1 MRPALR
7 IPVAAVACVA
17 IAVAAAA
24 VAAASVGRSGSDTV
38 VLGVVAPLSG
48 EVAID
53 GALEK
58 QGVQLAVSQINS
70 AGGVLGKKLVVKL
83 EDGACDPAASA
94 SAASRLI
101 SRDKVV
107 ALEGAFC
114 SSGTAAIKPL
124 ADRFRVPFVSATSTA
139 ANLTA
144 KNDPWFSR
152 FAPTEALMS
161 KQAVPILV
169 RRLKIKR
176 AAILTFNDDYGIS
189 YAQANRAN
197 LRAAGVKLVSV
208 QSFGSNTQD
217 YAPYISKI
225 KSSRADTVF
234 VAADTGPT
242 AAVFKQMA
250 QLGLTKINKVS
261 AQVAASEQFIQL
273 ATRKGA
279 EGIYA
284 TTPYVASSPVARSKT
299 FVAAFKARF
308 GKVPEA
314 DAAGA
319 YDAMYLLADAIKRA
333 GSTKGDAVQKAIR
346 SARLNSVHGL
356 LTFDSKGQG
365 YTDFFLVRI
374 AGGKIGVVK
383 RLSTR

>member
-1 MRPALR
+1 MPLARSASFL
-7 IPVAAVACVA
+7 
-17 IAVAAAA
+17 
-24 VAAASVGRSGSDTV
+24 AAASLLLASIAGAATAAKRAGGTI

-53 GALEK
+53 GSLEK
-58 QGVQLAVSQINS
+58 QGVQLAVAQINA
-70 AGGVLGKKLVVKL
+70 AGGVLGKKLAVKI

-101 SRDKVV
+101 SRDKVA

-124 ADRFRVPFVSATSTA
+124 ADRFKIPFVSATSTA
-139 ANLTA
+139 ADLTA

-169 RRLKIKR
+169 KRLKIKK
-176 AAILTFNDDYGIS
+176 AAILTFNDDYGLS
-189 YAQANRAN
+189 YAQANQAN
-197 LRAAGVKLVSV
+197 LKAAGVKLVSV

-217 YAPYISKI
+217 YSPYISKI
-225 KSSRADTVF
+225 KSSGADTVF

-261 AQVAASEQFIQL
+261 AQVAASEQFVQL
-273 ATRKGA
+273 ATPQAA

-284 TTPYVASSPVARSKT
+284 TTPYVATSSVARSKS
-299 FVAAFKARF
+299 FVSAYKARF
-308 GKVPEA
+308 RKAPEA

-319 YDAMYLLADAIKRA
+319 YDAVYLLADAIKRA
-333 GSTKGDAVQKAIR
+333 GSTKADAVQKAIR
-346 SARLNSVHGL
+346 GARLRSVHGT
-356 LTFDSKGQG
+356 LTFDSNGQG

-374 AGGKIGVVK
+374 TRGKINVIK
-383 RLSTR
+383 RLVTRP